1 MANKSFYVS
10 VESFK
15 VSKESDGSVKL
26 SGLALPIDKVSR
38 NKFSYIPESLE
49 KTFKT
54 LSNVP
59 VCFNHNENI
68 VIGHNVAASYDKV
81 TGITYAAEINKKAI
95 NKETSVP
102 FAESIAAGDLKN
114 VSIQCIY
121 DETKSFIDEQGTTHA
136 WVAEFVEMSIVT
148 IPGFGDTTIAVTE
161 SLKKS
166 KTGEKMKESKT
177 KEAADETKADKPKY
191 LSALVEEAEN
201 GWLVSQWNGME
212 SEKKVCTSWS
222 EIISSLKEFLPN
234 KKESEESA
242 TLELSLKEMIAEHE
256 RLVSVLE
263 SGDSKKIAEELEI
276 QKKELEGYKKQ
287 AEKDPAKESVKKKE
301 QHSEP
306 DDDNK
311 PGNNDTDLDADNK
324 GDWKKVD
331 EALETLMKE
340 TRAHAECS
348 KQMHEILKKMT
359 AKESDDEDADDKN
372 EDKDK
377 NKDADPEN
385 KDKQSLNAKT
395 SKESVK
401 DPLKEQAERE
411 AAIKANKV
419 TVPVGP
425 KTKESKDAPT
435 PKELKETFID
445 GLVKAE
451 SSNKT
456 N

>member
-136 WVAEFVEMSIVT
+136 WVAEFVEMSVVT
-148 IPGFGDTTIAVTE
+148 IPGFGDTTISVTE
-161 SLKKS
+161 SLKTKKS
-166 KTGEKMKESKT
+166 IEGKMKEDNAGKTVKEKYEELT
-177 KEAADETKADKPKY
+177 KE
-191 LSALVEEAEN
+191 
-201 GWLVSQWNGME
+201 
-212 SEKKVCTSWS
+212 CTY
-222 EIISSLKEFLPN
+222 I
-234 KKESEESA
+234 
-242 TLELSLKEMIAEHE
+242 ELIKEHE
-256 RLVSVLE
+256 RLVEALK
-263 SGDSKKIAEELEI
+263 SKDETKLQEELSI
-276 QKKELEGYKKQ
+276 QEKELEEYKKEFEAAKVESDKSNESKTEE
-287 AEKDPAKESVKKKE
+287 AEDENKDDPEDKK
-301 QHSEP
+301 
-306 DDDNK
+306 DD
-311 PGNNDTDLDADNK
+311 L
-324 GDWKKVD
+324 KKVN

-348 KQMHEILKKMT
+348 KQMHEILKTMT

-372 EDKDK
+372 
-377 NKDADPEN
+377 KDADPEN
-385 KDKQSLNAKT
+385 KDKQALNAKT
-395 SKESVK
+395 AKESVK

-419 TVPVGP
+419 TVSVP
-425 KTKESKDAPT
+425 KTKESKDALT